1 MQNQT
6 ILFISIDIENLNT
19 DDKEKAS
26 DASNVESKITETDS
40 TVEKAGN
47 VQEEK
52 KSEQDNVEAV
62 IENKMPDLTE
72 SVATTPTA
80 TEATANTDMPD
91 ILEATEAKPAEEVT
105 VETPPTSTTAESSIE
120 KDKDAPAKDEEK
132 SKDDST
138 DKPPAAKITEDSAPK
153 LKAPENP
160 ANQIEIEDPDDYLLH
175 LEVILKQIHE
185 RFYSIYNDT
194 KEIPDLKI
202 IVPKIRSEVLR
213 NCNLVFSGLV
223 PTNMKLQQSRAYFI
237 AKSLG
242 AEVSQNIN
250 TGLYIQKNPK

>member
-1 MQNQT
+1 M
-6 ILFISIDIENLNT
+6 
-19 DDKEKAS
+19 
-26 DASNVESKITETDS
+26 
-40 TVEKAGN
+40 
-47 VQEEK
+47 QEEK
-52 KSEQDNVEAV
+52 KSDQDNVEAV

-72 SVATTPTA
+72 SVATTQTA

-250 TGLYIQKNPK
+250 TGLYIQKNSK

>member
-1 MQNQT
+1 M
-6 ILFISIDIENLNT
+6 
-19 DDKEKAS
+19 
-26 DASNVESKITETDS
+26 
-40 TVEKAGN
+40 
-47 VQEEK
+47 QEEK
-52 KSEQDNVEAV
+52 KSDQDNVEAV